1 LYAPG
6 ASHGTF
12 MNRMAPAGAAAA
24 RERRERRG
32 RRGRGDESHL
42 VVSHEPGP

>member
-1 LYAPG
+1 
-6 ASHGTF
+6 
-12 MNRMAPAGAAAA
+12 MAPAGAAAA
-24 RERRERRG
+24 GE